1 MQTNEFLEG
10 SRLEGEERKKE
21 TGKKKGEEIWPLYM
35 NRSLKKKKSQHQF
48 HRMYQQLPYTCVKT
62 IN

>member
-35 NRSLKKKKSQHQF
+35 NRSLKKKKISTSV
-48 HRMYQQLPYTCVKT
+48 P
-62 IN
+62 